1 MSKGRFANVWGYFA
15 ATYALGWLI
24 WLVAILLPTDSPRLG
39 LVVLGAF
46 VPSTMGVLFTYLTEG
61 QGGRRDLWMRTFDVR
76 RIGLRWLAVI
86 CVVFPVLHLAS
97 ALLYGAL
104 GGDPP
109 ALATVLERAVDPVVL
124 MQLVVA
130 NLLISGFSEE
140 LGWRGYALDQLQARW
155 NALTASLVLGFLH
168 AFWHTPL
175 FLIPGIMQ
183 GEMGLFSV
191 DYLIFIVGVTAG
203 AVLVT
208 WVYNHTGRSILSA
221 ILLHFWSNTVGN
233 LITGLHG
240 TAPTGYNAL
249 FACLLIVLATALVAG
264 WGAGTLM
271 ERRQAARPQ
280 RHAREV

>member
-1 MSKGRFANVWGYFA
+1 
-15 ATYALGWLI
+15 
-24 WLVAILLPTDSPRLG
+24 
-39 LVVLGAF
+39 
-46 VPSTMGVLFTYLTEG
+46 MGVLFTYLTEG
-61 QGGRRDLWMRTFDVR
+61 RGGRRDLWVRTIDVR

-86 CVVFPVLHLAS
+86 SVVFPVLHLSS

-104 GGDPP
+104 GGDLP

-155 NALTASLVLGFLH
+155 NALTASLVLGLLH

-175 FLIPGIMQ
+175 FLIPGNTQ

-191 DYLIFIVGVTAG
+191 DYLIFIAGVAAG

-233 LITGLHG
+233 LIIGLHG
-240 TAPTGYNAL
+240 AAPTGYNAL
-249 FACLLIVLATALVAG
+249 FAGLLIVLATALVAG
-264 WGAGTLM
+264 WDASTLM
-271 ERRQAARPQ
+271 GGRQAARPQ
-280 RHAREV
+280 RQAREA